1 MATIFDPLITK
12 ALIPVVLKLILSL
25 FITCLFMTVETRQG

>member
-1 MATIFDPLITK
+1 MAAMFGPLITK
-12 ALIPVVLKLILSL
+12 ASILMVLKLILSL